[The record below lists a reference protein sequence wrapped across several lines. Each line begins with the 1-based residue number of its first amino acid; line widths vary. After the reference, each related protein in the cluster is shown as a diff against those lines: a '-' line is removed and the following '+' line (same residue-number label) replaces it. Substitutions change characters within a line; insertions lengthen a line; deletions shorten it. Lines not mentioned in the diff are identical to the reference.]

1 MSLLSLI
8 FALLL
13 EQVRPLS
20 SRKSL
25 NKWLIA
31 YVDFFPRN
39 FNAGE
44 IKHGQIAWILALL
57 VPLLASLS
65 LYWLLAAQHA
75 IFALAFCVLVLYLT
89 MGFRQFSHYFTDIQK
104 ALRNNDLKQA
114 RSLLSA
120 WRAEPCDE
128 LSSEEVVRV
137 AIEEALL
144 ASHRNVFAVVVWFV
158 IFMLLGLGPGG
169 AIIYRLARFLNARWG
184 RQDAAELANFGK
196 FAARV
201 YHWIEWLPMRLTAS
215 TFAIVG
221 NFEDAIYCWRSQAAD
236 WPDSEGGIVL
246 ASGAGAL
253 GVRLGMPISQFDLSV
268 ARPELGIGDAADVDF
283 MQSAVGLVWRALVFW
298 LIMLLLLNLAS
309 MASWVGA

>member
-44 IKHGQIAWILALL
+44 IRHGQIAWILALL

-89 MGFRQFSHYFTDIQK
+89 MGFRQFSHYFTD
-104 ALRNNDLKQA
+104 
-114 RSLLSA
+114 
-120 WRAEPCDE
+120 
-128 LSSEEVVRV
+128 
-137 AIEEALL
+137 
-144 ASHRNVFAVVVWFV
+144 
-158 IFMLLGLGPGG
+158 
-169 AIIYRLARFLNARWG
+169 
-184 RQDAAELANFGK
+184 
-196 FAARV
+196 
-201 YHWIEWLPMRLTAS
+201 
-215 TFAIVG
+215 
-221 NFEDAIYCWRSQAAD
+221 
-236 WPDSEGGIVL
+236 
-246 ASGAGAL
+246 
-253 GVRLGMPISQFDLSV
+253 
-268 ARPELGIGDAADVDF
+268 
-283 MQSAVGLVWRALVFW
+283 
-298 LIMLLLLNLAS
+298 
-309 MASWVGA
+309 